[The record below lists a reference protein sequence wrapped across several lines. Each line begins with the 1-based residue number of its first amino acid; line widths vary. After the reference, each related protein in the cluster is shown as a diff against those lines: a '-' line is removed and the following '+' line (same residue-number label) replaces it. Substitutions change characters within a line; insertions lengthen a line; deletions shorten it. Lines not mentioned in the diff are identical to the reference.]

1 MTMEPPP
8 PTWTECHAAGLSAA
22 AAAKARGLTLWAAY
36 RWADRHS
43 RRWPDQRAA
52 ADSVTARV
60 RASSIARATTQA
72 LKTLPPEVH
81 AWLVQQ
87 TPSGARLSETVAA
100 ILIDA
105 YHEENDR

>member
-1 MTMEPPP
+1 MTNAP
-8 PTWTECHAAGLSAA
+8 PTWVECHAAGMSAA
-22 AAAKARGLTLWAAY
+22 EAAKARGLTLWAAY
-36 RWADRHS
+36 RWADRQS
-43 RRWPDQRAA
+43 RRWPDQRGAA
-52 ADSVTARV
+52 GSVTARV

-72 LKTLPPEVH
+72 VKTLPPEVH
-81 AWLVQQ
+81 AWLVRQ